1 MKILI
6 AGDFCPKYYLKKITN
21 QKIDDYIPS
30 EYLSLIQN
38 YVDYSI
44 VNFESPVVYDNA
56 VAIQKK
62 GPHLRCSKDAMQ
74 VVKQIGFNCVT
85 LANNHINDYGE
96 IGIKN
101 TVESC
106 SEFGI
111 DHVGVGDTIKEAK
124 RILYK
129 QFSDCKLAIINCCEH
144 EFSIATKNKP
154 GANPINEI
162 SLYQDILDAKSNADY
177 VLVIVHGGHEMFQ
190 LPSLR
195 MKELYHF
202 FIDIGADA
210 VVNHHQHC
218 YSGYEC
224 YQSKPIF
231 YGIGNFF
238 DAPSSSK
245 VEDLW
250 YYGYLVVLEFGENVK
265 YEIYPY
271 EQCKEQ
277 PVIKSLPKASIENK
291 INELNGIINDD
302 EALCNKLHCYYDSAF
317 MECADVANPINNR
330 FLLALQSRGLFPSVI
345 TKKWKVKLYDYVQ
358 CESLREKFVHFLNK

>member
-1 MKILI
+1 MKVLI
-6 AGDFCPKYYLKKITN
+6 AGDFCPKDFLKEIIK
-21 QKIDDYIPS
+21 QKADDYISS
-30 EYLSLIQN
+30 ECLSLIQDIS
-38 YVDYSI
+38 DYSI
-44 VNFESPVVYDNA
+44 VNFESPVVCDNA
-56 VAIQKK
+56 EAIQKK

-74 VVKQIGFNCVT
+74 VVKQMGFDCVT

-111 DHVGVGDTIKEAK
+111 DYVGVGDTLKEAK

-129 QFSDCKLAIINCCEH
+129 QLSDCKLAIINCCEH

-162 SLYQDILDAKSNADY
+162 SLYHDIKEAKSNADY

-202 FIDIGADA
+202 FVDIGADA

-224 YQSKPIF
+224 YKGKPIF

-238 DAPSSSK
+238 FPTINTRT
-245 VEDLW
+245 EDIW
-250 YYGYLVVLEFGENVK
+250 YYGYMVLLEFGDNVK

-271 EQCKEQ
+271 EQCKGR
-277 PVIKSLPKASIENK
+277 PVLQSLPKETIADK
-291 INELNGIINDD
+291 INELNGILNDN
-302 EALCNKLHCYYDSAF
+302 EALCEKLHCYYDSAF

-345 TKKWKVKLYDYVQ
+345 TKRWKVKLYDYVQ